1 MFKNYFFIRKIKILF
16 GNTDFKE
23 IYFLFFGIL
32 LMGFFEIIGVFS
44 IAPFMAVILN
54 PDIISESKYLSF
66 IYDALNI
73 DIDNDSEFIFF
84 LGAGVILVLL
94 ISNTFQVYINWK
106 ILDFVNIQSHK
117 ISARLLSNYLDQPY
131 SFFLNKNTSEM
142 SKNILSEVSRGMQ
155 GVVLQL
161 LVVLAKLI
169 IVLFIFILLL
179 WVNSTIALVATIV
192 LFGSYGVIHTVVK
205 NKVSLIG
212 QKLTDAN
219 YQVYKSATEALSS
232 IKYIKVRGSEVG
244 FVKSFYGPSEEI
256 AGYQTKSHMFSLVPR
271 YILEVI
277 IFGGMIII
285 VMTLGGEN
293 SEIIPVV
300 SLYAMAGYRLMP
312 AIQSIYSGIISIKY
326 NISAFD
332 LLVSDLSKSDESK
345 EMNFKLKKHTLK
357 FNHKIELKDINYT
370 YLGANHS
377 IINKLNLTIEKNT
390 VVGIVGTTGS
400 GKTTLV
406 DILLG
411 LLSPSAGYIK
421 LDETRLGKNNISNW
435 QSDVGYV
442 PQSVY
447 LLDGSIRRNIAFG
460 IPNDK
465 INEDQIIRVAKMAS
479 LHDFILSLPE
489 KYDTLVGERGVRL
502 SGGQQQRISIAR
514 ALYHNPSVLMLD
526 EATSALDN
534 VTENTIMDAIHN
546 LAHKKTIIM
555 IAHRLSTIK
564 ECDIVHMMDAGTI
577 VASGTYQQLIVD
589 NKDFRAMAN
598 AT

>member
-1 MFKNYFFIRKIKILF
+1 
-16 GNTDFKE
+16 
-23 IYFLFFGIL
+23 
-32 LMGFFEIIGVFS
+32 
-44 IAPFMAVILN
+44 
-54 PDIISESKYLSF
+54 
-66 IYDALNI
+66 
-73 DIDNDSEFIFF
+73 
-84 LGAGVILVLL
+84 
-94 ISNTFQVYINWK
+94 
-106 ILDFVNIQSHK
+106 
-117 ISARLLSNYLDQPY
+117 
-131 SFFLNKNTSEM
+131 
-142 SKNILSEVSRGMQ
+142 
-155 GVVLQL
+155 
-161 LVVLAKLI
+161 
-169 IVLFIFILLL
+169 
-179 WVNSTIALVATIV
+179 VATIV
-192 LFGSYGVIHTVVK
+192 LFGSYGVIHAVVK

-219 YQVYKSATEALSS
+219 YQLYKSATEALSS
-232 IKYIKVRGSEVG
+232 IKYIKVSGSEVG

-285 VMTLGGEN
+285 VMTLGGDN

-312 AIQSIYSGIISIKY
+312 AIQSMYSGIISIKY

-370 YLGANHS
+370 YLGASHS
-377 IINKLNLTIEKNT
+377 IIDKLNLTIEKNT

-411 LLSPSAGYIK
+411 LLVPSAGYIK

-435 QSDVGYV
+435 QGDVGYV

-526 EATSALDN
+526 EATSALDS